1 MHASPY
7 FDLKL
12 FEPVATPPGPEIAE
26 AYIDNYRNQAITRFD
41 SWSMSDIAILRQPS
55 ARIVRQEGFQW
66 MQDTAGF

>member
-41 SWSMSDIAILRQPS
+41 SWSMSDIAIFDNL
-55 ARIVRQEGFQW
+55 
-66 MQDTAGF
+66 

>member
-26 AYIDNYRNQAITRFD
+26 AYIDNYRNRIIKGRP
-41 SWSMSDIAILRQPS
+41 SWCRLSSLRMTTYERS
-55 ARIVRQEGFQW
+55 TLNDR
-66 MQDTAGF
+66 